1 MKREDTMPILL
12 RRRGA
17 RDGVR
22 PEPPRTWV
30 EMNVTPLIDVLLVLL
45 VLFMIALPLTQRGLD
60 ADLPQTARPST
71 PAAEPDPDQVV
82 AEYTADRQLTVNKRP
97 VELYAAE
104 TVFREVF
111 ATRSDKT
118 LFLIGD
124 GSVRYGE
131 ITRIIDA
138 ATGAG
143 VVRVGL
149 VTDGMRREAGR

>member
-1 MKREDTMPILL
+1 MPPFL
-12 RRRGA
+12 RRRGVE
-17 RDGVR
+17 DSVR
-22 PEPPRTWV
+22 PDRPPTWA

-45 VLFMIALPLTQRGLD
+45 VLFLIALPLTQQGLD

-71 PAAEPDPDQVV
+71 PAAEPDPAHIV
-82 AEYTADRQLTVNKRP
+82 AEYTADRRLTVNKRP
-97 VELYAAE
+97 VDLPSAE
-104 TVFREVF
+104 AVFRELF
-111 ATRSDKT
+111 STRSDKT

-143 VVRVGL
+143 VRRVGL
-149 VTDGMRREAGR
+149 VTEGMRREAGR

>member
-1 MKREDTMPILL
+1 MPLFL

-22 PEPPRTWV
+22 PEQPHTWV

-60 ADLPQTARPST
+60 ADLPQTARPSS
-71 PAAEPDPDQVV
+71 PAEPEPSQIV

-143 VVRVGL
+143 VQRVGL
-149 VTDGMRREAGR
+149 VTEGMRREAFGRNPN